1 MISTIPYSAFF
12 FDLSSFQYSKKKY
25 KCQIIKNMTGEIAI
39 LVFLFIVLIFLI
51 LIKNPSE
58 SVKWLRIAI
67 GVALL
72 GFTAKIAWSQI
83 ENMEEP
89 TKVVNSVVDAQGGD
103 FTFDM
108 DDAEFSPYGNI
119 KTSSDIDS
127 MMQRN
132 TKMDYIGNDEI
143 GYNEVEVIDNSDLV
157 EDFMQKGSSIFQPN
171 TAQGVT
177 ATSSAYHS
185 NFTLHEPGMF
195 LQYSTPINSRGYTAD
210 EAMSRLQ
217 QHRSSINKRAID
229 GAVRTTKNRFAK
241 FFANELDENEKRV
254 WYSAEA
260 ADIETDFRPYE

>member
-1 MISTIPYSAFF
+1 
-12 FDLSSFQYSKKKY
+12 
-25 KCQIIKNMTGEIAI
+25 MTTEIAI
-39 LVFLFIVLIFLI
+39 LVFLFIVLVFLI

-58 SVKWLRIAI
+58 SIKWMRIVI

-72 GFTAKIAWSQI
+72 GLTAKLAWSQI

-89 TKVVNSVVDAQGGD
+89 TKVVNSVTNAQGED

-108 DDAEFSPYGNI
+108 DDTEFSPYGNI

-132 TKMDYIGNDEI
+132 TNMDYIGYNDVGDGGEI
-143 GYNEVEVIDNSDLV
+143 RVIDNSGEIRVIDNSGEIRVIDNSDLI
-157 EDFMQKGSSIFQPN
+157 EDFMQKSSSIFQPN

-210 EAMSRLQ
+210 EGMSRLQ